1 MEYTL
6 TMVFLTSTGNK
17 QNFSVSGVK
26 SNVSNDEVIAIMDA
40 ILASGIFTGTTGDL
54 VSKYDAYVT
63 AKEVTEHE
71 VA

>member
-6 TMVFLTSTGNK
+6 TMVFLTSAGDK
-17 QNFSVSGVK
+17 QSFSVSGVK
-26 SNVSNDEVIAIMDA
+26 SNISKDEVVAIMNA
-40 ILASGIFTGTTGDL
+40 IISSGIFTGKNGEL

-71 VA
+71 VV